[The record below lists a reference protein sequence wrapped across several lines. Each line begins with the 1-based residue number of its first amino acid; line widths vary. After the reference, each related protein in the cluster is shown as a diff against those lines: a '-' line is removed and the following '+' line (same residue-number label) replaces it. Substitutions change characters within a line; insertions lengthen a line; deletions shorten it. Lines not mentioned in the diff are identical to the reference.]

1 MNGSPLQ
8 VVGSLEEVPSSPDA
22 LTVFLAGGMRNCPDW
37 RQPAIEALA
46 DQWGRAGTDR
56 PLTVFSPS
64 RVVSA
69 CAFSHALVRW
79 EHHALQAS
87 DVVLFWF
94 PRGNEKA
101 PEQPIALYELGVAA
115 ATYKPIAVG
124 TEPGYVRRD
133 DVGAQLRLIR
143 PDVPVRRDLGTTVGD
158 VVRALRLT
166 EKALGEAYS
175 TAGTLQAV

>member
-1 MNGSPLQ
+1 MNGSTLR
-8 VVGSLEEVPSSPDA
+8 VVGSLEEVPSAPEA

-37 RQPAIEALA
+37 RQWAIESLA
-46 DQWGRAGTDR
+46 DQWHRAGADR
-56 PLTVFSPS
+56 PVTVFSPS
-64 RVVSA
+64 RVVSGR
-69 CAFSHALVRW
+69 AFSQELVRW
-79 EHHALQAS
+79 EHDALRAC

-115 ATYKPIAVG
+115 ATFKPIAVG
-124 TEPGYVRRD
+124 TEPGYVRRE

-143 PDVPVRRDLGTTVGD
+143 PGLPVRGDLNSTVGD
-158 VVRALRLT
+158 VVRALLRA

-175 TAGTLQAV
+175 AAGTLQAV

>member
-1 MNGSPLQ
+1 MNGSILR
-8 VVGSLEEVPSSPDA
+8 VVGSLEEVPSARDA

-37 RQPAIEALA
+37 RQWAIEALA
-46 DQWGRAGTDR
+46 DQWHRAGADR
-56 PLTVFSPS
+56 PVTVFSPS

-69 CAFSHALVRW
+69 RAFSHELVRW
-79 EHHALQAS
+79 EHDALRTS

-143 PDVPVRRDLGTTVGD
+143 PGLPVRCDLSSTVGD
-158 VVRALRLT
+158 VVRALRRA
-166 EKALGEAYS
+166 EKALGEAFS
-175 TAGTLQAV
+175 AAGTLQAV